1 VSTKVAKINKLYE
14 LMARKH
20 VQILFFINGCNIFEI
35 FLFHL
40 KISLIKWPYPTLKL
54 IVIVFIE
61 FET

>member
-1 VSTKVAKINKLYE
+1 
-14 LMARKH
+14 MARKH